1 MEGWGGGGRMEY
13 GKGGDGRTG
22 GGGGG
27 WEGRRE
33 KGRGGEEGGRGGE
46 EGGRVDN
53 SSVVTPNHTC
63 TQQVTYRKV
72 VTTYLLHAFIKE
84 SIGRVLSMCEG
95 PVLNKR
101 AKQLKERHCRGE
113 WDEGMEEE
121 RHDREGEKRRETE
134 RCRSDTCD
142 NLAVPR

>member
-1 MEGWGGGGRMEY
+1 MGGKE
-13 GKGGDGRTG
+13 
-22 GGGGG
+22 
-27 WEGRRE
+27 
-33 KGRGGEEGGRGGE
+33 RGGERRRGRG
-46 EGGRVDN
+46 RVEDN
-53 SSVVTPNHTC
+53 SSVVTQNHTC
-63 TQQVTYRKV
+63 AQQVIYREV

-101 AKQLKERHCRGE
+101 AKQLKERHCRGGGGG
-113 WDEGMEEE
+113 DEGMEEE

-142 NLAVPR
+142 YLAVPR